1 MRCYGR
7 GRVCGHFVAL
17 LAGAVMS
24 RYTTMQV
31 SALNGAIPNVARA
44 GETVTALCR
53 DGVPIMRVRHA
64 EHAARVLQ
72 AVPLAQEFAR
82 QLLDEIGAANLAAVV
97 AENAADTVTGC
108 CASHDYCDANQVM
121 IDSLPAIGQSYDG
134 SDSEQWYLTNDA
146 WDIARITG
154 FDV

>member
-1 MRCYGR
+1 MN
-7 GRVCGHFVAL
+7 
-17 LAGAVMS
+17 

-31 SALNGAIPNVARA
+31 SAIGVAIPNVARA
-44 GETVTALCR
+44 GETVLALCR
-53 DGVPIMRVRHA
+53 DGAPIMRLRHA
-64 EHAARVLQ
+64 EHGARAMQ
-72 AVPLAQEFAR
+72 AVPLAREFAR
-82 QLLDEIGAANLAAVV
+82 LMLNEIGPTALAAVV

>member
-1 MRCYGR
+1 MN
-7 GRVCGHFVAL
+7 
-17 LAGAVMS
+17 

-53 DGVPIMRVRHA
+53 DGAPIMRA
-64 EHAARVLQ
+64 YDTARAMQ
-72 AVPLAQEFAR
+72 AVPLARAFSI
-82 QLLDEIGAANLAAVV
+82 LL
-97 AENAADTVTGC
+97 ADTVGADGIEQIVADNAASIVTGV

-121 IDSLPAIGQSYDG
+121 IDALLLIGQSYDG
-134 SDSEQWYLTNDA
+134 SDSEQWYLINDA
-146 WDIARITG
+146 WDIARLTG